1 MTSSRPEATSRGA
14 VVLGASAGAVQA
26 LSRILPALPPDYPL
40 PVLVVVHVPPQRRN
54 VLAALFAEKCR
65 LAVREPDDKEPIA
78 PGTILFAPPDYHM
91 LVEADRTVSLSTEG
105 PVQFSRPSI
114 DVLFES
120 AADAYGAGLIGAVLT
135 GANHDGAEGLRAVTE
150 AGGTALVED
159 PAEAAYPVMP
169 AAALALTPRAES
181 LSLDAITQRL
191 LEASG

>member
-1 MTSSRPEATSRGA
+1 

-26 LSRILPALPPDYPL
+26 LSRILPILPPDYPL

-91 LVEADRTVSLSTEG
+91 LIEADRTVSLSTEG

-135 GANHDGAEGLRAVTE
+135 GANHDGAEGLRAVAE
-150 AGGTALVED
+150 AGGTAFVED

-169 AAALALTPRAES
+169 SAALALTPRAES
-181 LSLDAITQRL
+181 LSLAAIAQRL
-191 LEASG
+191 LEAAG

>member
-1 MTSSRPEATSRGA
+1 LITPAPDRA

-26 LSRILPALPPDYPL
+26 LSRLLPVLPRDYPL

-54 VLAALFAEKCR
+54 VLAELFAAKCR

-91 LVEADRTVSLSTEG
+91 LVEADRTVSLSVEG

-114 DVLFES
+114 DVLFET
-120 AADAYGAGLIGAVLT
+120 AADAYGTGLTAAVLT
-135 GANHDGAEGLRAVTE
+135 GANHDGAEGLRAVAE

-159 PAEAAYPVMP
+159 PASAAYPVMP
-169 AAALALTPRAES
+169 LAALALVPSAET
-181 LSLDAITQRL
+181 LPLEALARRLLDA
-191 LEASG
+191 GG